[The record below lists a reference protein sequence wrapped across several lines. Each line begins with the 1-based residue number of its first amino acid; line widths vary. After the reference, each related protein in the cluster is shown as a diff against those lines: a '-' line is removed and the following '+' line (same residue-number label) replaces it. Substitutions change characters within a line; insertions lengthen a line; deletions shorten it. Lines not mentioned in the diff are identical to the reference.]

1 MSGVRTA
8 RLGAAATSLLMTAAV
23 VAGPTAPAPAAA
35 SAGGNLAE
43 QIDLPDGV
51 RQLVTVTNRSWSRT
65 GANLRV
71 WQREGDSWRLVRGPV
86 RASLG
91 WSGFVPAPKRRQ
103 STGTTPAGRFTMRS
117 VFGTRTDPGSLLPY
131 RRVDGDDHWPY
142 EPRDP
147 ATYNVLQP
155 SKSPRSSWRPEYVER
170 LADYPV
176 EYAYSIVLGYN
187 LPRGVRWSHHRQQY
201 VARRTADTE
210 RGGGIFLHVK
220 EEPTTAGCISAPVRQ
235 VRWLV
240 RWLDPE
246 LRPRIVMGPRAWV
259 LRRF

>member
-1 MSGVRTA
+1 MSGVRT
-8 RLGAAATSLLMTAAV
+8 RLGAAVTSLLMAAAL
-23 VAGPTAPAPAAA
+23 VAGPSAPA
-35 SAGGNLAE
+35 SATGNLAE
-43 QIDLPDGV
+43 QIDLPDRV
-51 RQLVTVTNRSWSRT
+51 QQLVTVTNRGWSRT
-65 GANLRV
+65 GAHMRV
-71 WQREGDSWRLVRGPV
+71 WQRVGDSWRLVRGPV
-86 RASLG
+86 RVSLG
-91 WSGFVPAPKRRQ
+91 WNGFVPAQKRRQ

-117 VFGTRTDPGSLLPY
+117 VFGTRADPGSQLPY
-131 RRVDGDDHWPY
+131 RRVDGDDRWPY

-147 ATYNVLQP
+147 ATYNILQP
-155 SKSPRSSWRPEYVER
+155 SKSPRTSWRPAYVER

-187 LPRGVRWSHHRQQY
+187 LPRGVRWSDRRQQY

-220 EEPTTAGCISAPVRQ
+220 EKPTTAGCVSAPIRQ

-246 LRPRIVMGPRAWV
+246 LHPRILTGPRAWV